1 MKSWDSKHARFF
13 SQAGGE
19 WVAKSRRYDDLR
31 DGCLP

>member
-1 MKSWDSKHARFF
+1 MKVGFQTGRFV
-13 SQAGGE
+13 SQAGGG